1 MIADWVSGKSLGR
14 KRDLQKNED
23 NKTFRGYM
31 DSKPFFSRMA
41 HSLDYTIDAKQIK
54 IKLNPKKIE
63 VEVTCGEVECV
74 TTVYQMQ
81 KYSRT

>member
-1 MIADWVSGKSLGR
+1 MEWNNAWEKKGSTEERRQKSFKGYIDW
-14 KRDLQKNED
+14 
-23 NKTFRGYM
+23 
-31 DSKPFFSRMA
+31 KPFFSRMA

-54 IKLNPKKIE
+54 INLNPKKIE
-63 VEVTCGEVECV
+63 VKVTCGEVECV

>member
-1 MIADWVSGKSLGR
+1 
-14 KRDLQKNED
+14 
-23 NKTFRGYM
+23 
-31 DSKPFFSRMA
+31 MA

-54 IKLNPKKIE
+54 IKLNPKKID
-63 VEVTCGEVECV
+63 VKVTCGEVECV

>member
-1 MIADWVSGKSLGR
+1 MLLLLKWNDTSLNEGW
-14 KRDLQKNED
+14 KNEER
-23 NKTFRGYM
+23 NHSRGYLAL
-31 DSKPFFSRMA
+31 KPFFSRMA

-54 IKLNPKKIE
+54 INLNPKKIE

>member
-1 MIADWVSGKSLGR
+1 
-14 KRDLQKNED
+14 
-23 NKTFRGYM
+23 
-31 DSKPFFSRMA
+31 MA

-54 IKLNPKKIE
+54 INLNPKKIE
-63 VEVTCGEVECV
+63 VKVTCGEVECV